1 MATLPAVF
9 ETPMGRVG
17 AQLTVANSGDEDR
30 AANGEI
36 DPGAVRSVT
45 LDNVLVDTGATF
57 LSLPAN
63 VIARLGLRTRRTLT
77 IATATGPATARLL
90 GTVNLTVMGRSGAFD
105 VLELPTGT
113 TPLLGVI
120 PMEALGVEPDL
131 QNQRLRL
138 LPEGPTDTYV
148 TA

>member
-1 MATLPAVF
+1 
-9 ETPMGRVG
+9 
-17 AQLTVANSGDEDR
+17 
-30 AANGEI
+30 
-36 DPGAVRSVT
+36 
-45 LDNVLVDTGATF
+45 
-57 LSLPAN
+57 
-63 VIARLGLRTRRTLT
+63 
-77 IATATGPATARLL
+77 
-90 GTVNLTVMGRSGAFD
+90 
-105 VLELPTGT
+105 VLELPAGT